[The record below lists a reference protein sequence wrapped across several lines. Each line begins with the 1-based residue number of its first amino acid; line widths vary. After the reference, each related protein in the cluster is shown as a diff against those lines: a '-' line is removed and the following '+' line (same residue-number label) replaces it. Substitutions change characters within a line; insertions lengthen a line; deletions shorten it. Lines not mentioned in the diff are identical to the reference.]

1 MSDEQP
7 RRKDIGYYVDIVQ
20 KVLIGIGAVLV
31 GAYFAVIKE
40 SFDESAKCA
49 EAQQSILQFVYGKAL
64 SIKMEKT
71 SHAFLQ

>member
-20 KVLIGIGAVLV
+20 KVPIGIGAVLV

-49 EAQQSILQFVYGKAL
+49 EAQQSIFQFVYGKAL

>member
-31 GAYFAVIKE
+31 GGLFRSE
-40 SFDESAKCA
+40 S
-49 EAQQSILQFVYGKAL
+49 
-64 SIKMEKT
+64 
-71 SHAFLQ
+71 